1 MSKIKKKN
9 FIFVSLLLAIVCGL
23 AYCLP
28 TFINSKQIS
37 QTTGEMRWNY
47 DEFNFVQKGVVGE
60 GTDNTVR
67 ILCYDYSPP
76 YELEQVLIADNLF
89 VCEVHEER
97 L

>member
-37 QTTGEMRWNY
+37 QTTSAVRTIEVKQ
-47 DEFNFVQKGVVGE
+47 FVSK
-60 GTDNTVR
+60 
-67 ILCYDYSPP
+67 SKPK
-76 YELEQVLIADNLF
+76 
-89 VCEVHEER
+89 
-97 L
+97 